1 MDIGNIS
8 PLSGSLILSQF
19 STLNEHYDN
28 QNYKHERKMTI
39 SPDPAEF
46 RWYAAYTKSRSEK
59 KAFEKL
65 KGKGVEAYLPLRRSR
80 HQWTD
85 RLKWVE
91 EPLIRS
97 YIFIRTNESGYYDAI
112 NTPGLVCY
120 VTFEGKAA
128 PIPDRQIEMLKLL
141 LKENAEMEIS
151 NERFEAGEKIIVIS
165 GTLVGMQGEMVEYR
179 GKKKVLIR
187 LGTTGTNILV
197 TVNLDLIERD

>member
-1 MDIGNIS
+1 M
-8 PLSGSLILSQF
+8 SL
-19 STLNEHYDN
+19 
-28 QNYKHERKMTI
+28 QNPGK
-39 SPDPAEF
+39 S

-59 KAFEKL
+59 KVL
-65 KGKGVEAYLPLRRSR
+65 KRLTDNGFEAYLPIRRKR
-80 HQWTD
+80 HQWSD

-97 YIFIRTNESGYYDAI
+97 YIFLHVNESEYYNAI

-128 PIPDRQIEMLKLL
+128 PIPDRQIDILKVLL
-141 LKENAEMEIS
+141 NEGAEMEVS
-151 NERFEAGEKIIVIS
+151 NERFAPGEKIIVIS

-179 GKKKVLIR
+179 GRKKVLVR

-197 TVNLDLIERD
+197 TVSLDLIEKE